1 MDSEDES
8 GENIFEA
15 ANIYAVIIKWTQKEI
30 SKLLKTFE
38 SPQININFNVL
49 TVQKREANA
58 DFEKLKPR

>member
-30 SKLLKTFE
+30 SKLIKNFE
-38 SPQININFNVL
+38 SPQININYNVL

>member
-30 SKLLKTFE
+30 SKLLKNFE

-49 TVQKREANA
+49 TVQKRETNA